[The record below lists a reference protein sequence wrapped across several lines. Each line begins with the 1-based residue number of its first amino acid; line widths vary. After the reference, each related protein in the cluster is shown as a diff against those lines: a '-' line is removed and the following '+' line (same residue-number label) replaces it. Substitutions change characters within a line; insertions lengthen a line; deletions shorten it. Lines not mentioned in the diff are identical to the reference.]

1 MRIFVKEIK
10 NEIKYTHSCDLSD
23 SYNKDRDFI
32 ITRKKVAKIKG
43 YWA

>member
-1 MRIFVKEIK
+1 MRIFVNKSK
-10 NEIKYTHSCDLSD
+10 NTHSYDLSD
-23 SYNKDRDFI
+23 SYNKDKDFI